1 MVEDAAAK
9 RARVAGGD
17 RSRTG
22 HTGLVDPTRD
32 GIGGCHWGYVTPV
45 PRSLVDRHE
54 GRQRDGKRA
63 AEGTAIQGRRGRQ
76 YYIHTTQSF
85 SSNTRLGGRGRAVVG
100 CGW

>member
-1 MVEDAAAK
+1 MAEDAAAK

-63 AEGTAIQGRRGRQ
+63 AEGTAIQVGVADNIIYIQHNHLVQIRG
-76 YYIHTTQSF
+76 SA
-85 SSNTRLGGRGRAVVG
+85 GGAE
-100 CGW
+100 WW